1 MIELGFGV
9 SGVGFVTDGLEEVGG
24 GRWGGGWAV
33 PEGVELASIEE
44 AKEEGRGHT

>member
-9 SGVGFVTDGLEEVGG
+9 SGVEFVTDGLEEVGE
-24 GRWGGGWAV
+24 GGGWAV